1 VAELDPALLEAERR
15 GIDGAIS
22 EARAALRRLQRLRDR
37 LQAPTGD
44 GLETPVAE
52 AEEAVQR
59 LLERLEQKRAE
70 QRRLAR
76 RSLRGE
82 NAEL

>member
-1 VAELDPALLEAERR
+1 MAELDPALLEAERR

-44 GLETPVAE
+44 GLEIPVAE